1 VKYPV
6 GKVSPTAL
14 VLALTRAGVGADTL
28 NSVAGKLLAA
38 PYLQGGVAL
47 DTLSSG
53 SSPLLDRDMHGGPV
67 RPTVVVAVKQAL
79 GVRLPCR
86 VVLPRA
92 CGLRRPPRTGAAER
106 ARVCCAL
113 QRDKCACCHPPF
125 LFVECRGSLPLEC
138 RFGVSSRQRVRCL
151 LRVLHCAKQEEE
163 AQRKVAAEADA
174 ARKQAEVRTRPS
186 RPSPLPPR
194 KHPRPC
200 PS

>member
-79 GVRLPCR
+79 GVRLPSR
-86 VVLPRA
+86 VVSACVARCCDRRA
-92 CGLRRPPRTGAAER
+92 ACAGHPAR
-106 ARVCCAL
+106 AL
-113 QRDKCACCHPPF
+113 
-125 LFVECRGSLPLEC
+125 
-138 RFGVSSRQRVRCL
+138 
-151 LRVLHCAKQEEE
+151 
-163 AQRKVAAEADA
+163 
-174 ARKQAEVRTRPS
+174 
-186 RPSPLPPR
+186 
-194 KHPRPC
+194 
-200 PS
+200 